1 MKKKNINKK
10 LILNRASR
18 MIGIYLLLRK
28 RPFGLKELAFRFK
41 VNERSIQR
49 DLKLLREAGAPVE
62 KIDYGYI
69 IDTKLD
75 KQCLRVIL

>member
-1 MKKKNINKK
+1 MKKKSNKAM
-10 LILNRASR
+10 ILNRASR

-28 RPFGLKELAFRFK
+28 RPFGLRELAFKFK

-49 DLKLLREAGAPVE
+49 DLKLLREAGAPLE
-62 KIDYGYI
+62 NLKYGYFVN
-69 IDTKLD
+69 TKLD